1 MGYPM
6 SSILGRYNP
15 SISQGIISKTSGF
28 GEMAGEF
35 QITAKMNKGNSG
47 GPIFNDKGQII
58 GISVGKLNKNE
69 ILKKDGFI
77 PEDVNIGISG
87 PVVLNFLNMPIK
99 ASIQEEIKYD
109 ATEIYEFMRPSVVFI
124 VGQ

>member
-1 MGYPM
+1 
-6 SSILGRYNP
+6 
-15 SISQGIISKTSGF
+15 
-28 GEMAGEF
+28 
-35 QITAKMNKGNSG
+35 MNKGNSG

-69 ILKKDGFI
+69 VLKKDGFI
-77 PEDVNIGISG
+77 PEDVNVGISG